1 MELKNVEK
9 LEHSQVKLTISI
21 SAEELDKGKETAYKK
36 NRSKLQVPG
45 FRKGK
50 APRKMIEKLYG
61 DTFFLEEALNIVY
74 PDAYD
79 KAVEEAKLE
88 VVGRAEVVSADP
100 EEDGSF
106 TIGIEVPVEPE
117 ITIGTY
123 KGIEV
128 EKADDTVTEEDIKKE
143 LDRLAQR
150 AASTETVE
158 RASELGD
165 TVTIDFEGFVDGEAF
180 EGGKGEDYELKL
192 GSNTFIPGFE
202 DQLVGKTAGEDV
214 TVNVT
219 FPENYPADNLKGQAA
234 EFKCTI
240 KSVAATILPEMD
252 DELAKDISEFETLDE
267 LKADIEKNIAE
278 SKKNAADRDLETKL
292 LDKILE
298 TLEGEIPEAMYDS
311 QVNNLMQDFA
321 YRLQSQNMTLDDYIK
336 SMGMDNEIFRGMFR
350 EQAVRQVKVRLALKK
365 IAAEESLEPTAE
377 EIEAEYN
384 RLSESYGVKAEEAHQ
399 FIPEENIKADLV
411 VNKALDLIKSNAVI
425 TPKAE

>member
-74 PDAYD
+74 PEAYD
-79 KAVEEAKLE
+79 QAVEEAKLA
-88 VVGRAEVVSADP
+88 VVGRAEVSSAEP
-100 EEDGSF
+100 AEDGSF
-106 TIGIEVPVEPE
+106 TIVIEVPVEPE
-117 ITIGTY
+117 ITIGAY
-123 KGIEV
+123 KGLEV
-128 EKADDTVTEEDIKKE
+128 EKVDDTVTEEDVKNE
-143 LDRLAQR
+143 LDRMAQR

-158 RASELGD
+158 RASEMGD
-165 TVTIDFEGFVDGEAF
+165 TVTIDFEGFVDGVAF
-180 EGGKGEDYELKL
+180 EGGKGEDYDLKL

-202 DQLVGKTAGEDV
+202 EQLVGKTAGEDT

-219 FPENYPADNLKGQAA
+219 FPEEYPADELKGKAA
-234 EFKCTI
+234 EFKCTV
-240 KSVAATILPEMD
+240 KAVAATIVPEMD

-267 LKADIEKNIAE
+267 LKADIEKHIAE
-278 SKKNAADRDLETKL
+278 TKKNASDRDLETKL
-292 LDKILE
+292 LDKVLE
-298 TLEGEIPEAMYDS
+298 TLEGEIPEAMYDA

-321 YRLQSQNMTLDDYIK
+321 YRLQSQNMTLQNYVEA
-336 SMGMDNEIFRGMFR
+336 MGMDNDTFRGMFR
-350 EQAVRQVKVRLALKK
+350 EQAERQVKVRLVLKK
-365 IAAEESLEPTAE
+365 IAEEESIEPTAE
-377 EIEAEYN
+377 DIEAEYQ
-384 RLSESYGVKAEEAHQ
+384 RLSDSYGVKVEEAHQ
-399 FIPEENIKADLV
+399 FIPEENIKTDLV
-411 VNKALDLIKSNAVI
+411 VDKALDIIKSSAVI